1 MGSPQTE
8 HASRRFTLVTATDRR
23 ILALALPAIA
33 TVAAEPL
40 YDLTD
45 AAILAHI
52 GTEALAGAVVAT
64 SILLLISAVFIFL
77 MFATTAAV
85 SRLLAEGKPAEAVRQ
100 GVSGSWFG
108 LGVGTAIAAV
118 TVWFV
123 GPLCALWGTT
133 GATADAAEA
142 YLRISLVGIPAM
154 LVTLAATGYL
164 RGTGTTTVPMWI
176 AFGSVA
182 INLALELITVFWL
195 GWGVEASA
203 ASTVVA
209 KWLAAGWSVRYL
221 IVAARRHEVSLRP
234 DRTEIGGVGRR
245 GTPLFV
251 RTLALRATVSIAA
264 GLVAQLGPAEL
275 AGFGIAFAIW
285 SFLAFCA
292 DGLEVAGQVLVAAEL
307 GAGSTAGARQ
317 VARRILMLATALG
330 VVLGVSL
337 LGLRTVLADGFSP
350 DPQVTALAATGL
362 LWVAAT
368 QPVNAVVFA
377 FDGIL
382 VGANDLWA
390 SAVIMAGA
398 AAAALPVWWA
408 FGDRSAG
415 IWAGLLVFMAARLV
429 GMSVRWKGTRRRS
442 AGQTQTAET

>member
-1 MGSPQTE
+1 LDPGE
-8 HASRRFTLVTATDRR
+8 RRFTLGTPTDRR
-23 ILALALPAIA
+23 IMALALPAIA

-52 GTEALAGAVVAT
+52 GTTALAGAVVAT

-85 SRLLAEGKPAEAVRQ
+85 SRLLAEGRPADAVRQ

-108 LGVGTAIAAV
+108 LAAGTAIAAV

-123 GPLCALWGTT
+123 SPLCALWGTT
-133 GATADAAEA
+133 GATAEAAEA
-142 YLRISLVGIPAM
+142 YLRISLLGIPAM

-182 INLALELITVFWL
+182 VNLALEVITVFGL

-209 KWLAAGWSVRYL
+209 KWLAAGWSIRYL
-221 IVAARRHEVSLRP
+221 IVAARQHRVTLWP

-251 RTLALRATVSIAA
+251 RTLALRGTVSVAA
-264 GLVAQLGPAEL
+264 GLVAHLGPAEL

-292 DGLEVAGQVLVAAEL
+292 DGLEVAGQVLVAGEL
-307 GAGSTAGARQ
+307 GAGDAAAAR
-317 VARRILMLATALG
+317 AMAARILTLAAGLG
-330 VVLGVSL
+330 VVLCVVL
-337 LGLRTVLADGFSP
+337 LAVRTVVADGFSP
-350 DPQVTALAATGL
+350 DAQVTALAAAGL

-377 FDGIL
+377 LDGIL
-382 VGANDLWA
+382 VGAGDLWA

-415 IWAGLLVFMAARLV
+415 IWAGLLVFMAVRLV
-429 GMSVRWKGTRRRS
+429 GMSVRWKFHRLDADR
-442 AGQTQTAET
+442 